1 MDNLWTGN
9 LWFLGEEVLDV
20 AIGELIFTL
29 GGHRNFF
36 WNQLDPRGGG
46 LLPGLISS
54 AIFCEPL
61 LAMFVAREKVSR

>member
-20 AIGELIFTL
+20 AMGELIFTL
-29 GGHRNFF
+29 GG
-36 WNQLDPRGGG
+36 QLDPRGGG

-61 LAMFVAREKVSR
+61 LAMFVA